1 MNRKARLLSSLAIA
15 FLCLALLSA
24 GQSQQESPLLGSWKR
39 YLELKENSEFG
50 LEWVSV
56 GPVMNSAR
64 AACIQ
69 GDPGRPGTFYAA
81 FGPGNLWKT
90 INEGLSWKPIFENQP
105 TLGIGDFALSPS
117 RPETI
122 WLGTGV
128 DLKKPRNFT
137 MPGTGVYRS
146 DDGGATWLN
155 MGLRDSYH
163 IGKIEV
169 HPTNPDIVFVAVQDR
184 KSVG

>member
-1 MNRKARLLSSLAIA
+1 MMRRMHTLVFILAAGLLGPTA
-15 FLCLALLSA
+15 
-24 GQSQQESPLLGSWKR
+24 QSGEQSPESPLLDSWKR
-39 YLELKENSEFG
+39 YLELKASSEFG

-64 AACIQ
+64 AACVQ
-69 GDPGRPGTFYAA
+69 GDPTRPGTLYAA

-90 INEGLSWKPIFENQP
+90 TNNGLTWKPIFENQP
-105 TLGIGDFALSPS
+105 TLGIGDVALAPS

-146 DDGGATWLN
+146 DDGGATWRNL
-155 MGLRDSYH
+155 GLHDS
-163 IGKIEV
+163 
-169 HPTNPDIVFVAVQDR
+169 
-184 KSVG
+184 